1 MTAHYP
7 DLIAIDGPSA
17 SSKTS
22 AGQWL
27 AQRLGYALFD
37 TGPLFRTLSW
47 LLLRDKAPEA
57 DQETWLQNVLADE
70 ALLSKT
76 LRFMDQH
83 MRIESV
89 EGRPPATAVY
99 IEGKDITRCLH
110 QENVSRILSQVSAV
124 KSVRAKLT
132 AVMRRIGT
140 RWRRERGCIVVGRD
154 IGTVVFPE
162 AQCKFFLTASVE
174 ERARRRHKQLEAQ
187 GDASVLEDVLANMKE
202 RDRIDTTRADAPL
215 KAAADA
221 IVLDSTAWSP
231 EETEAQVLAALD
243 RRFADKP
250 YSETG

>member
-1 MTAHYP
+1 MTAPYP

-22 AGQWL
+22 VGQWL

-47 LLLRDKAPEA
+47 LLLRDKVPEA
-57 DQETWLQNVLADE
+57 DQETWLQNVLANE
-70 ALLSKT
+70 ALLSET

-89 EGRPPATAVY
+89 EEPPPATAVY
-99 IEGKDITRCLH
+99 IQDEDITRHLH
-110 QENVSRILSQVSAV
+110 QEKVSRILSQVSAV
-124 KSVRAKLT
+124 KSVRAQLT

-174 ERARRRHKQLEAQ
+174 VRARRRYKQLAAQ
-187 GDASVLEDVLANMKE
+187 GDAAVREDVLANMKE
-202 RDRIDTTRADAPL
+202 RDRIDMTREDAPL
-215 KAAADA
+215 KAASDA
-221 IVLDSTAWSP
+221 IVLDSTSWSP
-231 EETEAQVLAALD
+231 EEMEAQVLAALD
-243 RRFADKP
+243 RRFANKP

>member
-37 TGPLFRTLSW
+37 TGPLFRTLAW

-89 EGRPPATAVY
+89 EGHPPATAVY

-110 QENVSRILSQVSAV
+110 QEKVSRILSQVSAV
-124 KSVRAKLT
+124 KSVRAQLT

>member
-1 MTAHYP
+1 MTVHYP

-37 TGPLFRTLSW
+37 TGPLFRTLAW

-57 DQETWLQNVLADE
+57 DLEAWLQNALADE

-89 EGRPPATAVY
+89 ESQPPATAVY
-99 IEGKDITRCLH
+99 IQGEDITRCLH
-110 QENVSRILSQVSAV
+110 QEKVSRILSQVSAV
-124 KSVRAKLT
+124 KSVRAELT

-174 ERARRRHKQLEAQ
+174 ERARRRCKQLAAQ
-187 GDASVLEDVLANMKE
+187 GDAPVLADVLANMKE
-202 RDRIDTTRADAPL
+202 RDRIDTTREDAPL
-215 KAAADA
+215 KEASDA
-221 IVLDSTAWSP
+221 IVLDSTSWSP

-243 RRFADKP
+243 RRCANNP